1 MEPWLELEK
10 EIAKEEVK
18 IIKNGELRVGDI
30 LSRLFESEERL
41 YALAFATEELKG
53 ESESRLRIQKN
64 HQRYYRRELK
74 GNIQFELEQ
83 WGTHQVR
90 ILQHYN
96 QENFYIGKMS
106 VNREKLAHHYISIYL
121 RKKVNIL

>member
-53 ESESRLRIQKN
+53 ESESRLRIQKKSS
-64 HQRYYRRELK
+64 E
-74 GNIQFELEQ
+74 
-83 WGTHQVR
+83 
-90 ILQHYN
+90 
-96 QENFYIGKMS
+96 
-106 VNREKLAHHYISIYL
+106 IS
-121 RKKVNIL
+121 